1 MDTTRY
7 HLHHLILIPTSM
19 SKIKLLN
26 LIEMFLYTNSSDHE
40 KHLLPDVKEFGC
52 ANLGNFEKI
61 FTVERMM

>member
-1 MDTTRY
+1 
-7 HLHHLILIPTSM
+7 M

-40 KHLLPDVKEFGC
+40 KHLLPDVEEFGC
-52 ANLGNFEKI
+52 AKLGNFEKI